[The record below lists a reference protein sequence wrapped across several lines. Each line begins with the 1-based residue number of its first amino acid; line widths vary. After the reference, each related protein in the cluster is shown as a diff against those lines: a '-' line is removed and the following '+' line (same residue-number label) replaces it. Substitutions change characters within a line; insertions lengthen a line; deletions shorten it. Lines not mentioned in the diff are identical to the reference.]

1 MGVWGPVCSVL
12 QDSLGD
18 RGLSGASH
26 LGGSWVAPAGAAHTL
41 VCCSGPRS
49 ASKGMV
55 MCLPPKG
62 DPRRPSIPQ
71 AESHSVSQVIRVSG
85 SCLIIK
91 WEDIMQTGT
100 YL

>member
-26 LGGSWVAPAGAAHTL
+26 LGGSWAAP
-41 VCCSGPRS
+41 SGPRS
-49 ASKGMV
+49 APKWMV

-91 WEDIMQTGT
+91 WEGIMQTGT